1 MNKYKL
7 LILLACFKKVNA
19 LLFTDAQEISEKSDA
34 SLSDEKSQDA
44 KQSDDAKYDQ
54 SKETPDLKQPLVK
67 ESGQS
72 GNYSSESG
80 ESGESDNS
88 RHTQSE
94 RPEKIARDNSKQLE
108 GTIFF
113 NLIPNY
119 KELSQTLL
127 SDIWLLVQGKNRNQ
141 NNI

>member
-1 MNKYKL
+1 MNKYQL
-7 LILLACFKKVNA
+7 LTRLAYFKKVNA
-19 LLFTDAQEISEKSDA
+19 VLFTDAQEISEKA
-34 SLSDEKSQDA
+34 DEQSQDT

-72 GNYSSESG
+72 GDYSSESG

-88 RHTQSE
+88 RHTQIE
-94 RPEKIARDNSKQLE
+94 RPEEIARDNSKHLE

-113 NLIPNY
+113 NLIHNN
-119 KELSQTLL
+119 KELTQILF
-127 SDIWLLVQGKNRNQ
+127 SDIWLLVQAKNRNQ

>member
-1 MNKYKL
+1 MNKYQL

-19 LLFTDAQEISEKSDA
+19 VLFTDAQEISEKA
-34 SLSDEKSQDA
+34 DEQSQDT

-72 GNYSSESG
+72 GSYSSESG

-88 RHTQSE
+88 RHTQIQ
-94 RPEKIARDNSKQLE
+94 RPEEIARDNSKQLE
-108 GTIFF
+108 GKIF
-113 NLIPNY
+113 L
-119 KELSQTLL
+119 T
-127 SDIWLLVQGKNRNQ
+127 
-141 NNI
+141 